1 MDLYRLG
8 EGGSR
13 GKEAAASSLGRLQLD
28 EAFAGAVS
36 LIEWPERLPAAM
48 VPQRRLELRCVRQ
61 RYQQNLDGC
70 VSLLCAAESTRKS

>member
-36 LIEWPERLPAAM
+36 LIEWPERLPAEAKGG
-48 VPQRRLELRCVRQ
+48 
-61 RYQQNLDGC
+61 N
-70 VSLLCAAESTRKS
+70 